1 MSDINRDEVK
11 ARLEASE
18 ARTATVAEALRSDSE
33 RLRLQVVAIT
43 HSVQVNAE
51 LAKEQMSSF
60 RSEMS
65 SFRSEM
71 SSFRSE
77 MLRIASETRAEVSG
91 EVHKQRAWI
100 LTGALTTLVAILGV
114 GVSVFVRSLA
124 PPAPVMQ
131 QQPVVIQGYPEFF
144 QVPSKQPSETRQEQV
159 PGDSPQK

>member
-18 ARTATVAEALRSDSE
+18 ARVATIAETLRSDSD
-33 RLRLQVVAIT
+33 RLRLQVAAIT
-43 HSVQVNAE
+43 HSVQANAE
-51 LAKEQMSSF
+51 IAKEQMSSF

-65 SFRSEM
+65 SFRSDM

-124 PPAPVMQ
+124 PSAAAMQ
-131 QQPVVIQGYPEFF
+131 QQPVLIQGSPEFF
-144 QVPSKQPSETRQEQV
+144 QMPSKQATETRQEQI
-159 PGDSPQK
+159 PGDSSRK